1 MAEDFEVTP
10 FDVEGTVNYDKLVDK
25 FGTERISDELKEEFF
40 DLAGDRNLYV
50 DRDFIYSHRGLDKT
64 LEEYQEGDGFFLYTG
79 IGPSGPMHIGH
90 IISYYF
96 TAWMQ
101 RKFDVNV
108 YIQVTDDEKYWDRD
122 ITDDEIDEYVEDN
135 VREVAAAGFDPD
147 KTFIFRN
154 REYMGNM
161 YDGIVKIAEKVNN
174 SQVSGVFGFEG
185 STNIGMN
192 FWPAIQNIPTF
203 FEEKRCLIPA
213 GIDQDPYWRIQRDI
227 AEKFGHK
234 KTAAIHTK
242 FIPALTGP
250 DGKMSS
256 SKPKTAIML
265 DDTPEQVEEKVK
277 KHAYS
282 GGGDTLEE
290 HREEGA
296 DLSVDTSFQWLRN
309 LLMEDDER
317 LAEIAEQYSSGEMM
331 TGEIKEILV
340 EELNEFLQGHQE
352 RKENADEIVQQM
364 MYEGDLAEKM
374 WDKKIDLQRRNVKT

>member
-1 MAEDFEVTP
+1 MPEDDFEVDP
-10 FDVEGTVNYDKLVDK
+10 FDVSGSVDYDRLVEK
-25 FGTERISDELKEEFF
+25 FGTERIDEELKRRFF
-40 DLAGDRNLYV
+40 DLADSKNLYV
-50 DRDFIYSHRGLDKT
+50 DREFIYSHRSMDKVLD
-64 LEEYQEGDGFFLYTG
+64 EYEDGDGFFLYTG

-122 ITDDEIDEYVEDN
+122 ITDEEIEENVKDN

-174 SQVSGVFGFEG
+174 SQVQGVFGFEG

-203 FEEKRCLIPA
+203 FEDKRCVIPA

-250 DGKMSS
+250 EGKMSS

-265 DDTPEQVEEKVK
+265 DDDPEEVEEKVK

-296 DLSVDTSFQWLRN
+296 DLSVDTSFQWLKN

-317 LAEIAEQYSSGEMM
+317 LAEIADKYSSGEML
-331 TGEIKEILV
+331 TGEIKEILI
-340 EELNEFLQGHQE
+340 EQLNEFLQGHQK
-352 RKENADEIVQQM
+352 RKAEADEKVQKM
-364 MYEGDLAEKM
+364 MYDGKLAQKM
-374 WDKKIDLQRRNVKT
+374 WDKKIDLQPRNRN

>member
-1 MAEDFEVTP
+1 MAEEEFDVTP
-10 FDVEGTVNYDKLVDK
+10 FDVEGTVDYDRLVEK
-25 FGTERISDELKEEFF
+25 FGTEEIDEELKQRFF
-40 DLAGDRNLYV
+40 DLAGDENLYV
-50 DRDFIYSHRGLDKT
+50 KRDFIYSHRGLDKA
-64 LEEYQEGDGFFLYTG
+64 LDEYEDGDDFFLYTG

-90 IISYYF
+90 IVNYYF
-96 TAWMQ
+96 TAWIQ

-108 YIQVTDDEKYWDRD
+108 YIQITDDEKYWDRD
-122 ITDDEIDEYVEDN
+122 IADEEVDENVRDN

-174 SQVSGVFGFEG
+174 SQVKGVFGFEG
-185 STNIGMN
+185 STSIGMN
-192 FWPAIQNIPTF
+192 FWPAIQSIPAF
-203 FEEKRCLIPA
+203 FEDKRCVIPA

-234 KTAAIHTK
+234 KTAAIHSK

-250 DGKMSS
+250 EGKMSS
-256 SKPKTAIML
+256 SKPETAIML
-265 DDTPEQVEEKVK
+265 DDGPEEVEEKIK

-290 HREEGA
+290 HREHGA

-309 LLMEDDER
+309 LLLDDDER
-317 LAEIAEQYSSGEMM
+317 MREIAEKYSSGEMM
-331 TGEIKEILV
+331 TGEIKEILI
-340 EELNEFLQGHQE
+340 EELNQFLEEHQD
-352 RKENADEIVQQM
+352 RKKNADDLVEKM
-364 MYEGDLAEKM
+364 MYEGDLAQDM
-374 WDKKIDLQRRNVKT
+374 WNRNIDLRLER

>member
-1 MAEDFEVTP
+1 MPEDDFEVDP
-10 FDVEGTVNYDKLVDK
+10 FDVSGSVDYDRLVEK
-25 FGTERISDELKEEFF
+25 FGTERIDEELKRRFF
-40 DLAGDRNLYV
+40 DLADSKNLYV
-50 DRDFIYSHRGLDKT
+50 DREFIYSHRSMDKVLD
-64 LEEYQEGDGFFLYTG
+64 EYEDGDGFFLYTG

-122 ITDDEIDEYVEDN
+122 ITDEEIEENVKDN

-174 SQVSGVFGFEG
+174 SQVQGVFGFEG

-203 FEEKRCLIPA
+203 FEDKRCVIPA

-250 DGKMSS
+250 EGKMSS

-265 DDTPEQVEEKVK
+265 DDDPEEVEEKVK

-296 DLSVDTSFQWLRN
+296 DLSVDTSFQWLKN

-317 LAEIAEQYSSGEMM
+317 LAEIADKYSSGEML
-331 TGEIKEILV
+331 TGEIKEILI
-340 EELNEFLQGHQE
+340 EQLNGFLQGHQK
-352 RKENADEIVQQM
+352 RKAEADEKVQKM
-364 MYEGDLAEKM
+364 MYDGQLAQEM
-374 WDKKIDLQRRNVKT
+374 WDKKIDLEPRNRD